1 MGRKRKLALAGAPD
15 QDEAITIQDDASLV
29 EPPQKKQKK
38 AEPTK
43 HEEKQPEEE
52 QEAVQILSVSGT
64 GKKAVTIKY
73 MNKTDHLLVPILITG
88 IEKIDPGNA
97 YRSVVTL
104 LTRISIDFGEFKNQL
119 RQTGEICCFAP
130 RRCKVSGA

>member
-52 QEAVQILSVSGT
+52 QEAVQILSVSGS
-64 GKKAVTIKY
+64 GKKAVTVKY
-73 MNKTDHLLVPILITG
+73 INKTVHLLVPILITG
-88 IEKIDPGNA
+88 IEKIDPSNA
-97 YRSVVTL
+97 YLSVVTL
-104 LTRISIDFGEFKNQL
+104 LTRISIDRSEFKKQL
-119 RQTGEICCFAP
+119 KQTDDICCFAH
-130 RRCKVSGA
+130 RDTVTKTL